1 MANPQTQPNNYT
13 SAGPGNA
20 SSGTIT
26 IPTIP
31 TATDLP
37 SALVALNV
45 IAQAIAVIAQ
55 NIAASAAATGS
66 TTSSATG
73 GTFVQ
78 TDQVTETVTLTD
90 PNDSTV
96 SVQVEQI
103 TSLTLRNP
111 VTGEEWIWN
120 QA

>member
-1 MANPQTQPNNYT
+1 MPNPPTSPPGPTQSTPT
-13 SAGPGNA
+13 SGSVN
-20 SSGTIT
+20 

-31 TATDLP
+31 TAVDLP
-37 SALVALNV
+37 SALVAINV
-45 IAQAIAVIAQ
+45 IAQAIAVIA
-55 NIAASAAATGS
+55 NSIAGISNSGTQAAAV
-66 TTSSATG
+66 ATG

-78 TDQVTETVTLTD
+78 TDQVTEAVTLTD

-111 VTGEEWIWN
+111 VTGEQWVWN
-120 QA
+120 QG

>member
-1 MANPQTQPNNYT
+1 MPNPVTQPPNYT
-13 SAGPGNA
+13 SAP
-20 SSGTIT
+20 SGTSGNVT
-26 IPTIP
+26 IPNIP

-37 SALVALNV
+37 SALVAINV

-55 NIAASAAATGS
+55 NLAAASTA
-66 TTSSATG
+66 TTSTASASG

-96 SVQVEQI
+96 SVEIEQI